1 MLAERGFRVVRF
13 DNRDIGHS
21 TMLDGGGRAEPRS
34 TCCSA
39 AADRAPTCCPT
50 WPPTRSG

>member
-1 MLAERGFRVVRF
+1 MLAERGFRVIRF

-21 TMLDGGGRAEPRS
+21 TKFERAGVPGSATIFVGRRP
-34 TCCSA
+34 T
-39 AADRAPTCCPT
+39 APTCCPT